1 MVPAA
6 SSAAQDISVR
16 PAPGELR
23 HAIPAVAVPV
33 VPEARRR
40 SDRDELAACDER
52 IRARV
57 ENLRQDP
64 DHATDP
70 WLRRDEL
77 LLSLDC
83 GAVGDL

>member
-1 MVPAA
+1 MVPAS
-6 SSAAQDISVR
+6 SSAAHGTSVR

-23 HAIPAVAVPV
+23 HAIPAVAVPA

-57 ENLRQDP
+57 ESLRQDP
-64 DHATDP
+64 EYATDP
-70 WLRRDEL
+70 WLRRDED